1 MRDPKTMPSTL
12 GDLIRNA
19 RTQQALS
26 IRHLATRT
34 NISPSMLSLIETGH
48 RHPTQATIGALDTAL
63 NAGGNITEAW
73 EQADQQRQRNH
84 RTAKTINESVRDS
97 LKMVTT
103 EDEGQW
109 PDLTGH
115 AENLAETYLLRSPAE
130 MLAEAMNA
138 RAIMLSRIDLPSANL
153 ATARRALAVI
163 QGVLAYA
170 ALDLGHPIAAQV
182 HADVAKT
189 MAQRAE
195 DTALTQW
202 VHSTQAL
209 IYRYTGDFDAAIDAG
224 EEGLALGAAPGT
236 GKARLWAGLAQSRS
250 RAGDLDGA
258 KSALY
263 EGQRERDKLIA
274 PDELGGL
281 FAFSR
286 AKQETYILAALR
298 ISDSPADVQRAVR
311 AAEDARMMWAA
322 DDAGIEPVRD
332 ERLCRAH
339 QAAALVAAEDLGEV
353 SATLAPL
360 LELPADQRSSWL
372 TRELDDIHDAL
383 LAPRWSGS
391 VEAEALRDLIR

>member
-1 MRDPKTMPSTL
+1 MTL
-12 GDLIRNA
+12 GDLIRTH
-19 RTQQALS
+19 RTQQRWTL
-26 IRHLATRT
+26 RHAATRA
-34 NISPSMLSLIETGH
+34 NISAPMLSRIETGQ
-48 RHPTQATIGALDTAL
+48 RHPELGTVTALDATLRADGRII
-63 NAGGNITEAW
+63 AAW
-73 EQADQQRQRNH
+73 QQAEEQRKWQH
-84 RTAKTINESVRDS
+84 RTDKTINESVRDS

-115 AENLAETYLLRSPAE
+115 AENLAETYLLRSPSE
-130 MLAEAMNA
+130 MLTEAIQA
-138 RAIMLSRIDLPSANL
+138 RAVMLSRIDLPSANL

-170 ALDLGHPIAAQV
+170 ALDLGHPTAAQV

-209 IYRYTGDFDAAIDAG
+209 IYRFTGDFDAAIDAA
-224 EEGLALGAAPGT
+224 EEGLGLGSAPGT

-250 RAGDLDGA
+250 RAGDLEGA

-298 ISDSPADVQRAVR
+298 ISNSPADVQRAVK
-311 AAEDARMMWAA
+311 AAEDARLMWAA
-322 DDAGIEPVRD
+322 DDAGVEPVRD

-353 SATLAPL
+353 AATLAPL
-360 LELPADQRSSWL
+360 LDLPADQRSSWL

-383 LAPRWSGS
+383 MSPRWSDS
-391 VEAEALRDLIR
+391 TEAEALRDLIR